1 MHVSRALLKN
11 TRASIQF
18 HRRLFIFLVALL
30 VVIVALVA
38 IANGLSQIT
47 TAGDTSIGTGS
58 VSTNNNY
65 YIFNTFTDPTTTP
78 APTATPTPTTTF
90 PPFYDAPE
98 YSVGG
103 SIIALFVG
111 FVAFTVFIRY
121 GKKASAKQTAQVSNK
136 P

>member
-38 IANGLSQIT
+38 LASGLPQIT
-47 TAGDTSIGTGS
+47 TAGDTSSGTGS
-58 VSTNNNY
+58 TSVNNDFF
-65 YIFNTFTDPTTTP
+65 IFNTFADPTTTP
-78 APTATPTPTTTF
+78 TPSSTPTPTPTF

-98 YSVGG
+98 YGVGG
-103 SIIALFVG
+103 GIIALFAG
-111 FVAFTVFIRY
+111 FVAFTVFLRY
-121 GKKASAKQTAQVSNK
+121 GKKTSVNRTA
-136 P
+136 